1 MTSTRHKH
9 FDYNIIIKSMQGDKK
24 ILYEAVGRVLRKR
37 RLDLGE
43 KLTLFCYE
51 NDIPTTTLTSIE
63 AARTEAC
70 FYNIFKVCRALELS
84 MDEFGKLLE
93 KGLPENF
100 LNKEE

>member
-9 FDYNIIIKSMQGDKK
+9 FDYNIIISDMQGDKK
-24 ILYEAVGRVLRKR
+24 ILYEAVGQVLRAKR
-37 RLDLGE
+37 LGNKE

-70 FYNIFKVCRALELS
+70 FYNIFKVCRALGLS
-84 MDEFGKLLE
+84 MEEFGKLLE
-93 KGLPENF
+93 EKLPENF